1 MSRLTERP
9 WFGPKRFGWGWTP
22 VAWQGWLVVV
32 AFLAA
37 VVLSGFYL
45 GGAARAAVVVA
56 LIVVLILVAWLTGDS
71 PGSRWRR

>member
-1 MSRLTERP
+1 VSRLTERP

-37 VVLSGFYL
+37 VVLSGLYL
-45 GGAARAAVVVA
+45 AGAARAAVVVA
-56 LIVVLILVAWLTGDS
+56 LIVVLTLVAWLTGDS

>member
-1 MSRLTERP
+1 
-9 WFGPKRFGWGWTP
+9 
-22 VAWQGWLVVV
+22 VV

-45 GGAARAAVVVA
+45 AGAARAAVVVA

>member
-45 GGAARAAVVVA
+45 AGAARAAGVVA

>member
-22 VAWQGWLVVV
+22 VTWQGWLVVV

-45 GGAARAAVVVA
+45 AGAARVAVVVV
-56 LIVVLILVAWLTGDS
+56 LIVVLTLVAWLTGDA